1 MLTLEYIDKAWASYE
16 KFKETAEQHDFPY
29 ILMWDLK
36 LIPLYEDLHKNW
48 DEHHAE
54 IFMKGM
60 AIISGQFG
68 FKLPER

>member
-1 MLTLEYIDKAWASYE
+1 MLTIEKIDEVWANYAE
-16 KFKETAEQHDFPY
+16 FKEQAEQHDFPRL
-29 ILMWDLK
+29 LMFDLR

-60 AIISGQFG
+60 KKVSEYFG
-68 FKLPER
+68 FPYPKI